1 MLHVLYPGRPSSGVG
16 PDFQDALLIT
26 EDGDFVRGDVEV
38 HIRQRDWRAHGHH
51 LDSRYNHVV
60 LHLFLQGERDKTCLE
75 SGTRVPEVL
84 LISPLHTST
93 SSNSQ
98 SGGAIPLGAP
108 PLFLLNGRQIVA
120 APMESLRLLSLKELE
135 QALDDAGER
144 RFLHKASAM
153 LKRLRGGDAQEI
165 LYAGL
170 MEGLGYSRNRNT
182 MLLLAGGLPLRQ
194 LRKLM
199 GQRADQLALE
209 ALLLGTAG
217 LLPHQSGD
225 SLPIG
230 EARERSGELADIWH
244 SMGEPLAVT
253 AGMWNRS
260 GLRPQNSPE
269 RRLVGASCLIE
280 EYWSAGLVDGL
291 RNLVEKG
298 SQTEIEKGL
307 EVGSSGFWANHLD
320 FHHPVAHQAPVLIG
334 RSRAREIVINVL
346 MPFFYARAHLLGD
359 GNLKRRISDLYCRF
373 PPGQDNEITRE
384 VKALLM
390 VSNVCR
396 PVVNS
401 ARRQQGLIHTYRV
414 LQGQAR

>member
-1 MLHVLYPGRPSSGVG
+1 MLHVLYPGRPSSGAG

-26 EDGDFVRGDVEV
+26 EEGDFVRGDVEV

-75 SGTRVPEVL
+75 SGAQVPEVL
-84 LISPLHTST
+84 LISPLHSSA
-93 SSNSQ
+93 SSNSRL
-98 SGGAIPLGAP
+98 SGAIPLSAP
-108 PLFLLNGRQIVA
+108 PSSLPNGRQIVA
-120 APMESLRLLSLKELE
+120 DPMESLRLLSLKELE

-153 LKRLRGGDAQEI
+153 LEHLRGGDAQEI

-182 MLLLAGGLPLRQ
+182 MLLLARGLPFRQ
-194 LRKLM
+194 LRRLT
-199 GQRADQLALE
+199 GQRVEPLVLE
-209 ALLLGTAG
+209 AVLLGTAD
-217 LLPHQSGD
+217 LLPHQSGH

-269 RRLVGASCLIE
+269 RRLVGASYLIE
-280 EYWSAGLVDGL
+280 EYRSAGLVDGL
-291 RNLVEKG
+291 RNVLEKG

-320 FHHPVAHQAPVLIG
+320 FHHPVAQAPALIG

-359 GNLKRRISDLYCRF
+359 GNLKRRISDIYCSF

-401 ARRQQGLIHTYRV
+401 ARRQQGLIHMYRV
-414 LQGQAR
+414 LQGQAK